1 MEDTP
6 DMMAGSARRLSDEEC
21 EAMDLPQGTHTFL
34 YVRIYMLTT
43 KQTRARTDSKK
54 PCVVER
60 LWC

>member
-43 KQTRARTDSKK
+43 KQTLYSPYGGNSDK
-54 PCVVER
+54 
-60 LWC
+60 